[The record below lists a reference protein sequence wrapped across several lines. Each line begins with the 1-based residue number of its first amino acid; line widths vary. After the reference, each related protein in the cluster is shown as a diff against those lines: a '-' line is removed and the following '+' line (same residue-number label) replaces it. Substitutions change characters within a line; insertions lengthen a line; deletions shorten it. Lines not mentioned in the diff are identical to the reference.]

1 MQLNSKLIA
10 GFTLL
15 LAGCGGGGGYQ
26 GAPRLANPTIAMV
39 DQAPLTAVLQ
49 DTAYGAGRGAAYAPP
64 LPDSPVPVQQ
74 ASVPIPADMPTG
86 NGPRGTSGEQ
96 RYDAVGYASWY
107 GEEMGGGRTASGQPF
122 DPAAITA
129 AHNSLPLGS
138 FVEITALDT
147 GRTIVAIVND
157 RGPGSSDRL
166 IDLSRGAAQLLGIT
180 ALAPVRVRLINP
192 SPPDQMALSQGRAA
206 SPRIDAP
213 QSLLVAL
220 RHKLPTRS
228 APVTIG
234 RSAAPHQAMPRVAS
248 PRATPPRQAPGVGY
262 AAPDTAPRQ
271 PQAAPRPGVRGGP
284 GLYVQVAALSNAA
297 RAQSLAASLGGRVEQ
312 AGSIFRVQIGPF
324 ANNALAQRARDDVAR
339 RGYGDARIVKTN

>member
-1 MQLNSKLIA
+1 MIA

-15 LAGCGGGGGYQ
+15 LAGCGGSGGY
-26 GAPRLANPTIAMV
+26 AETPRLANPTMAMV
-39 DQAPLTAVLQ
+39 DQPPLTMASQ
-49 DTAYGAGRGAAYAPP
+49 NAAYGAQRGATYAPP
-64 LPDSPVPVQQ
+64 ASDRPMPVQQ
-74 ASVPIPADMPTG
+74 ASGSVPADMPTG

-122 DPAAITA
+122 DPAAITV

-147 GRTIVAIVND
+147 GRTIVALVND

-166 IDLSRGAAQLLGIT
+166 MDLSRGAAQLLGIT

-192 SPPDQMALSQGRAA
+192 PPPDQMALRQGRAA

-213 QSLLVAL
+213 QALLTAL

-228 APVTIG
+228 APVAVARPAST
-234 RSAAPHQAMPRVAS
+234 RQAPI
-248 PRATPPRQAPGVGY
+248 RATPSRTTPPRQAPGASY
-262 AAPDTAPRQ
+262 TAPGTAPSQ
-271 PQAAPRPGVRGGP
+271 PQAAPKLVVRGGG

-297 RAQSLAASLGGRVEQ
+297 RAQSLAASLGGRVVQ